1 MAVNENKK
9 ISFQLELIFQ
19 AITKYILA
27 LLFIGLLLFAPA
39 GSFKF
44 WNAWVFMGGLFIPMI
59 FVMTY
64 LIIKDPEL
72 MQKRMKM
79 QEKEKTQKIYVV
91 LSIIIF
97 MITYTIPG
105 LDFKYHWSKVPLW
118 LVIVATL
125 IMIFGYFMFFTV
137 MKQNSYAS
145 RVIEIQKGQKVI
157 DTGLYSV
164 VRHPMY
170 LAALILFGISPLV
183 LGSFYALIP
192 MMFIPLLLVI
202 RILNE
207 EKVLQNNL
215 NGYQEYMK
223 KIKYRLI
230 PLIW

>member
-9 ISFQLELIFQ
+9 ISLQPKLIIQ
-19 AITKYILA
+19 VLTRYILA
-27 LLFIGLLLFAPA
+27 LLFIGLLLFVPA
-39 GSFKF
+39 ASFKF
-44 WNAWVFMGGLFIPMI
+44 WNAWLFMVGLFIPMF

-79 QEKEKTQKIYVV
+79 KEKEKTQKIYVV

-97 MITYTIPG
+97 MITYMIPG
-105 LDFKYHWSKVPLW
+105 FDFKYHWSKVPFW
-118 LVIVATL
+118 LVMVSTI
-125 IMIFGYFMFFTV
+125 IMIIGYFMFFTV

-192 MMFIPLLLVI
+192 MLFIPLLLII

-215 NGYQEYMK
+215 PGYKEYMK